1 MAARRILVVDDNVDA
16 ADTLALLL
24 KMRGHLVATAYEGP
38 AALEIAKEF
47 QPDVV
52 FLDIGMP
59 GIDGYALARA
69 LREQDSCLHCVAHT
83 GWAEEAYRR
92 RSLEEGFLEHLVK
105 PVDAE
110 ILNDLLTR
118 IEGELPAPS

>member
-1 MAARRILVVDDNVDA
+1 MAAHRILVVDDNVDA

-24 KMRGHLVATAYEGP
+24 KMRGHLVASAYDGP

-47 QPDVV
+47 RPDVV
-52 FLDIGMP
+52 ILDLGMP

-69 LREQDSCLHCVAHT
+69 LREQNSGLHCVAHT

-92 RSLEEGFLEHLVK
+92 RSLEEGFLAHLIK
-105 PVDAE
+105 PVDE
-110 ILNDLLTR
+110 ETLNDLLTR
-118 IEGELPAPS
+118 IEGELPAAS